1 MKLTRIPGPDK
12 KPARLKRRPRR
23 PELWG
28 QRAPLVRDNSD
39 LDGGW
44 MEKVTDPFTLLGSW

>member
-23 PELWG
+23 AELWG

-44 MEKVTDPFTLLGSW
+44 MEQVTDPFTLLGSW